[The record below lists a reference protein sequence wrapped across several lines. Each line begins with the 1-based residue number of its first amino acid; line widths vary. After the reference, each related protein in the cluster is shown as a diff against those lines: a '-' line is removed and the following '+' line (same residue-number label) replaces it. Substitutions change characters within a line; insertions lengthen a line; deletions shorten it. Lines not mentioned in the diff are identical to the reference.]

1 MARKDGKKIYPKDP
15 EHILMPYLM
24 RTKHESEVYLNQEID
39 ITGIIN
45 WVDEK
50 NKTSEYRLTFFNVLI
65 GVVAKTIYSRP
76 KLNHFIKN
84 GSFYERHD
92 VSMAFVAKDKL
103 SDDAAE
109 KLIVYKAK
117 ENDTPLEIAENIVK
131 YVHRARSSGNESEEL
146 YFKIASL
153 PKPILKLVGWG
164 AHLLDKRGFLPNEMM
179 ENDFNFATV
188 LLSNLGSIK
197 CRSAYHHL
205 NEYGTNSIVIT
216 IGTIYEEDGRYKVDI
231 GATLDERIADGF
243 YFAKSLKLVEYISSH
258 PELLDEEVGKKV
270 EIVH

>member
-1 MARKDGKKIYPKDP
+1 
-15 EHILMPYLM
+15 
-24 RTKHESEVYLNQEID
+24 
-39 ITGIIN
+39 
-45 WVDEK
+45 
-50 NKTSEYRLTFFNVLI
+50 
-65 GVVAKTIYSRP
+65 
-76 KLNHFIKN
+76 
-84 GSFYERHD
+84 
-92 VSMAFVAKDKL
+92 
-103 SDDAAE
+103 
-109 KLIVYKAK
+109 
-117 ENDTPLEIAENIVK
+117 
-131 YVHRARSSGNESEEL
+131 
-146 YFKIASL
+146 
-153 PKPILKLVGWG
+153 
-164 AHLLDKRGFLPNEMM
+164 M